1 MWESLNKNTNV
12 ERCDSLKPSLQMLQH
27 MILPFTEDRK
37 TGGEAGLREEEL
49 KLNCG
54 WTEPET
60 SHRWGDIYRDLYV

>member
-37 TGGEAGLREEEL
+37 TGGEASLREEEL
-49 KLNCG
+49 L
-54 WTEPET
+54 
-60 SHRWGDIYRDLYV
+60 S